1 MTLYLWVMKIQTSW
15 PVLAMAA
22 ALGLWACGD
31 DQGTQTQDA
40 ETTSSAEM
48 FGGIQEAFDVTLNYL
63 KERDQF
69 GAKIG
74 SFQALQHRAAIMFSE
89 IELCKSCVLE
99 SLTSFDEGSNDI
111 PRLASLAKAKIGEVF
126 HLVSNEAVQM
136 HGGIG
141 VTDEY
146 DIGFYLK
153 RARVAEQI
161 FGNVQFHKDRYAE
174 LTGY

>member
-1 MTLYLWVMKIQTSW
+1 MTS
-15 PVLAMAA
+15 
-22 ALGLWACGD
+22 ALRTYDLNQELVARSLGASRVRAFFQITLP
-31 DQGTQTQDA
+31 QIKF
-40 ETTSSAEM
+40 SVIISAL
-48 FGGIQEAFDVTLNYL
+48 FAF
-63 KERDQF
+63 
-69 GAKIG
+69 
-74 SFQALQHRAAIMFSE
+74 
-89 IELCKSCVLE
+89 
-99 SLTSFDEGSNDI
+99 LTSFDEVSNDM

>member
-1 MTLYLWVMKIQTSW
+1 
-15 PVLAMAA
+15 
-22 ALGLWACGD
+22 
-31 DQGTQTQDA
+31 
-40 ETTSSAEM
+40 M
-48 FGGIQEAFDVTLNYL
+48 FC
-63 KERDQF
+63 
-69 GAKIG
+69 
-74 SFQALQHRAAIMFSE
+74 E
-89 IELCKSCVLE
+89 IELTKSAVMAAMQGAE
-99 SLTSFDEGSNDI
+99 ENSNDLQ
-111 PRLASLAKAKIGEVF
+111 RLSSLAKSIVGETS
-126 HLVSNEAVQM
+126 HLVSNEAIQM